1 MDPAYRGY
9 MNILKQGSS
18 SQHSGSS
25 TQDSP
30 PQIHSTFPQ
39 AHPTHSSQS
48 LSPNF
53 HNFHP
58 FGQPANYQVYGNSPP
73 SFLGFQQQ
81 GNWQQSIP
89 ISFQGFQ
96 QQESWGYSP
105 NQVVGSPSSHG
116 SESASPCP
124 ATQEKNFIAVEDS
137 SGGEEENL
145 IQEAGGR
152 EEGGRRGVRLNW
164 TEEENIRLLSAW
176 VNNSVDPIDGND
188 KKFDHYW
195 RAVTAEFNSNT
206 PSNDRKRTVV
216 QCKSHWKGVKKEVTK
231 WCGVYSQVT
240 STWRSGES
248 DDMIIQRA
256 HAWFKS
262 QNNEKPFTL
271 EYMWKD
277 LKGLPKWQR
286 IVEEENTNSK
296 RTKISESGAYTS
308 SSNQDTEDESR
319 HKEKHFVLF
328 NEAIKVKAAAM
339 QKWTEVA
346 SESTKAKQSQT
357 RRDLYQTYAK
367 LVDKDTS
374 NFTEKQLKRH
384 EDILE
389 KLAQEISEA

>member
-1 MDPAYRGY
+1 
-9 MNILKQGSS
+9 
-18 SQHSGSS
+18 
-25 TQDSP
+25 
-30 PQIHSTFPQ
+30 
-39 AHPTHSSQS
+39 
-48 LSPNF
+48 
-53 HNFHP
+53 
-58 FGQPANYQVYGNSPP
+58 
-73 SFLGFQQQ
+73 
-81 GNWQQSIP
+81 
-89 ISFQGFQ
+89 
-96 QQESWGYSP
+96 
-105 NQVVGSPSSHG
+105 
-116 SESASPCP
+116 
-124 ATQEKNFIAVEDS
+124 
-137 SGGEEENL
+137 ENL

-216 QCKSHWKGVKKEVTK
+216 QCKSHWKGVKKE
-231 WCGVYSQVT
+231 
-240 STWRSGES
+240 
-248 DDMIIQRA
+248 RA

-296 RTKISESGAYTS
+296 RTKISES
-308 SSNQDTEDESR
+308 
-319 HKEKHFVLF
+319 
-328 NEAIKVKAAAM
+328 AIKVKAAAM